1 MTSSYPASTLG
12 NIYRQAFQAQ
22 LKKMGTKFSLLREAR
37 KESINSVATAV
48 GLRPEILEQI
58 ENGKHDFRFKTFFAL
73 CDYYK
78 IEIESII
85 GQGELLHFTLE

>member
-1 MTSSYPASTLG
+1 
-12 NIYRQAFQAQ
+12 
-22 LKKMGTKFSLLREAR
+22 MGTKFNLLREAR

-48 GLRPEILEQI
+48 SLRPEILEQI

-85 GQGELLHFTLE
+85 GKGELLHFILE

>member
-1 MTSSYPASTLG
+1 MITSFPASTFG
-12 NIYRQAFQAQ
+12 NIYRQALQTQ

-37 KESINSVATAV
+37 RESINSVAAAV
-48 GLRPEILEQI
+48 GLRPEILEQL

-78 IEIESII
+78 IEIESIV
-85 GQGELLHFTLE
+85 GKGELLHFTLE